1 VENPERF
8 TSFKIFGLGHWRWET
23 GSGEGRDGG
32 RLLGLYLE
40 TSSGGAIFF
49 PVMTTHPGY
58 GADNEV
64 KSSRTGRRRILGFE
78 FQGGGFLRDGEHKGI
93 LEIKRNRE
101 TSGGRY
107 ARLQA
112 RIFKALQNEEFIQ

>member
-1 VENPERF
+1 VENREVYLLQNLWIGSLAVGDRERGG
-8 TSFKIFGLGHWRWET
+8 KGWREASWIIL
-23 GSGEGRDGG
+23 RDKQ
-32 RLLGLYLE
+32 RR
-40 TSSGGAIFF
+40 SNFFF

-64 KSSRTGRRRILGFE
+64 KSSRTGRRRILGLRC
-78 FQGGGFLRDGEHKGI
+78 GLGFLRDGEHKGI

>member
-40 TSSGGAIFF
+40 TSSGGAIFS

-64 KSSRTGRRRILGFE
+64 KE

>member
-1 VENPERF
+1 
-8 TSFKIFGLGHWRWET
+8 
-23 GSGEGRDGG
+23 
-32 RLLGLYLE
+32 
-40 TSSGGAIFF
+40 
-49 PVMTTHPGY
+49 MTTHPGY

-64 KSSRTGRRRILGFE
+64 KE

-112 RIFKALQNEEFIQ
+112 RIFKALQNVKSLFSELLNPSLCRWVDIEAAEPTTRDQRQNEV

>member
-1 VENPERF
+1 
-8 TSFKIFGLGHWRWET
+8 LGHWRWET

-64 KSSRTGRRRILGFE
+64 KE
-78 FQGGGFLRDGEHKGI
+78 FQGGGGFLRDGEHKGI

>member
-1 VENPERF
+1 LAVGDRERGG
-8 TSFKIFGLGHWRWET
+8 KGWREASWIIL
-23 GSGEGRDGG
+23 RDKQ
-32 RLLGLYLE
+32 RR
-40 TSSGGAIFF
+40 SNFF
-49 PVMTTHPGY
+49 PGDDYT
-58 GADNEV
+58 
-64 KSSRTGRRRILGFE
+64 SRVWSRQRSKKFPDRAKAHSWNLSRSE